1 MIEWGIKMLNKDM
14 TILDIVADYPNTEDV
29 FRTYD
34 DIAGKCTMCH
44 NLFDTLE
51 EFADM
56 YKINYSDLIDRLEK
70 VL

>member
-1 MIEWGIKMLNKDM
+1 MK
-14 TILDIVADYPNTEDV
+14 ILDIVADYPSTEDV

-51 EFADM
+51 EFSLM
-56 YKINYSDLIDRLEK
+56 YQIDLDELMSRLEK
-70 VL
+70 GIE

>member
-14 TILDIVADYPNTEDV
+14 TILDIVAEYPNTEDV

-56 YKINYSDLIDRLEK
+56 YKIDYSDLIDRLEK

>member
-1 MIEWGIKMLNKDM
+1 MLNKDM
-14 TILDIVADYPNTEDV
+14 TILDIVAEYPNTEDV

-56 YKINYSDLIDRLEK
+56 YKIDYSDLIDRLEK

>member
-14 TILDIVADYPNTEDV
+14 TILDIVAEYPNTEDV